1 MNKPSQIL
9 LAEDDANFGLMLKIF
24 LEMNG
29 YDVTLCE
36 NGQQAYEVFQKQNY
50 DLMILDVMMPQ
61 LDGYSLAEKLA
72 TQSHKPPFVF
82 LTAKALKKDQIR
94 GYELG
99 AADYLIKPFD
109 PEILLLK
116 VKVLLRKA
124 SSPHTQPLFFKLG
137 QLAFDYP
144 KRLLTGPHL
153 SQKLSPKEAEL
164 LRLLCEKQN
173 EVLTYEEALL
183 KIWKNDDYF
192 TRQSMNV
199 FITKLRKYLGQD
211 SQNSIEIENLHSKGF
226 VLKGPSN

>member
-29 YDVTLCE
+29 FVVTLCE
-36 NGQQAYEVFQKQNY
+36 NGQQAYEAYQKQSY
-50 DLMILDVMMPQ
+50 DLIILDVMMPQ
-61 LDGYSLAEKLA
+61 MDGYSLAEKLA
-72 TQSHKPPFVF
+72 TQAHKPPFVF
-82 LTAKALKKDQIR
+82 LTAKALKEDQIR

-124 SSPHTQPLFFKLG
+124 SLPNSQPLFFKLG
-137 QLAFDYP
+137 HLAFDYS
-144 KRLLTGPHL
+144 KRLLRGPHL
-153 SQKLSPKEAEL
+153 NQKLSPKEAEL

-211 SQNSIEIENLHSKGF
+211 DQIPIEIENLHSKGF
-226 VLKGPSN
+226 MLKVPNS